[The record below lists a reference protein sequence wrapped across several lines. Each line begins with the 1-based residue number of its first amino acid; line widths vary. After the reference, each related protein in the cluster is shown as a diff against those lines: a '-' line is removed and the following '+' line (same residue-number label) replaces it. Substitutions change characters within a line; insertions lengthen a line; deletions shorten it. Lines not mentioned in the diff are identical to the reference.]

1 MLRLTL
7 LITLAFAPALYAAD
21 GVRIELFEKD
31 IPSEKWPSEL
41 PAVSESYDETAFGF
55 TRVPW
60 KYTGTGV
67 RTDRGNPYL
76 LRASADVALP
86 AGTYRVLL
94 RARSAAKL
102 SVDGKLLAELTFQ
115 KWYHS
120 DLTPPRHDALQLD
133 LTRFVAPGDQ
143 EKLIEFTAS
152 GKPQRFVLETIVGGL
167 KGKEPARPELGES
180 LVAIAPIGSN
190 EFRLL
195 SPSRIVPLTDEGWE
209 AYIDERRQFLEG
221 LEGQRRREAFNNSA
235 AYWQQRREL
244 ALEYVKAHP
253 VPPVPA
259 ASRTL
264 PAFNAIDHFLNAKLE
279 PAFVMAKA
287 TPAGV
292 QFHRDVAPVFAA
304 KCLSCHGANKP
315 KGDLQLDDRKSALT
329 SLIPGKPRESEL
341 LRRVRSTD
349 ADEIMPPKG
358 ERLTAKEIESLER
371 WIKEGATWPD
381 EPPLSVTTVAELTSD
396 EEFLRRVY
404 LDLTGTVPTL
414 NEARTF
420 LADRDP
426 KKRERLID
434 TLLANPRWADAW
446 VPYWQDVL
454 AENPNIVNPTLNNT
468 GPFRWWIHDVF
479 RDAKPWDVVVTELVM
494 MEGSTLGGGPAGF
507 GMAAQ
512 NDSPMAAKAGI
523 LASAFLG
530 TEMKCARCH
539 DAPYHPVT
547 QADLFHLAAMLD
559 RKPVSVPASS
569 TVPTAK
575 LSRKPLVTVALKA
588 GEKLDPRWTLTKL
601 LDAVNAP
608 PLPPGLE
615 NDSRAKLAAL
625 ITSPANERFAE
636 VMVNRVWRRYMGRG
650 LVEPPHDW
658 HQAKCSHPELL
669 KWLAREFVASGYSIK
684 HITWLVMTSHA
695 YQRKASSDRDA
706 FRLFAAPAK
715 RRLGPEVLADSL
727 HDAFGKKYD
736 TDIICFDLDGIRPW
750 LQGGNY
756 GVPRR
761 AWQFPYLSNDRDR
774 PTLSL
779 PKAAAVTELLGA
791 YGWDGNRQAPV
802 TDRASE
808 PTILQ
813 PALLANGDAARR
825 LTRLS
830 DDSELLKL
838 CLEAKSPAELAGDL
852 FLRTLSRYPRA
863 EEREAFVKLLSP
875 GFESRRA
882 IGPFP
887 PTQPKPTQPYA
898 SWAHHHSDEAVRIK
912 HEENAAVHRGPRP
925 TTRLN
930 AEWRERAEDA
940 LWALMNS
947 PEMVFIP

>member
-1 MLRLTL
+1 MLRLAFL
-7 LITLAFAPALYAAD
+7 LTLAFTPILCAAD
-21 GVRIELFEKD
+21 GVHVELFD
-31 IPSEKWPSEL
+31 RDLTSETWPAEL
-41 PAVSESYDETAFGF
+41 PAFSETYEETAFGF

-60 KYTGTGV
+60 QYTGTGV
-67 RTDRGNPYL
+67 RADRGNPSL
-76 LRASADVALP
+76 LRATSEITLP
-86 AGTYRVLL
+86 AGKYRVLL

-102 SVDGKLLAELTFQ
+102 SVDGKPLVELTFQ
-115 KWYHS
+115 KWYKG
-120 DLTPPRHDALQLD
+120 DLTPPRHDALSLG

-143 EKLIEFTAS
+143 EKLVEFTAR
-152 GKPQRFVLETIVGGL
+152 GKPQVFVLELIVGGL
-167 KGKEPARPELGES
+167 KGKEPARPELGEA
-180 LVAIAPIGSN
+180 LVAVAPIGTN
-190 EFRLL
+190 DFRLL
-195 SPSRIVPLTDEGWE
+195 SPGRVVPLTDDGWE
-209 AYIDERRQFLEG
+209 AYIAERRQHLEAI
-221 LEGQRRREAFNNSA
+221 EAERRQVAFNKSATYWQRRRELA
-235 AYWQQRREL
+235 A
-244 ALEYVKAHP
+244 EYVKAHP
-253 VPPVPA
+253 APPVPA

-264 PAFNAIDHFLNAKLE
+264 PAHNAVDHFLNAKLE
-279 PAFVMAKA
+279 PAFALAKA

-292 QFHRDVAPVFAA
+292 QFHRDVAPILAA
-304 KCLSCHGANKP
+304 MCLSCHGANKP
-315 KGDLQLDDRKSALT
+315 QADLQLDDRKSALT
-329 SLIPGKPRESEL
+329 MIAPGKPGDSEL
-341 LRRVRSTD
+341 LRRIKAT
-349 ADEIMPPKG
+349 ADDEKMPPKG
-358 ERLTAKEIESLER
+358 EPLTGKETALLER
-371 WIKEGATWPD
+371 WIKEGAKWPD
-381 EPPLSVTTVAELTSD
+381 EPPLSVTAVAALTTD

-404 LDLTGTVPTL
+404 LDLIGTVPTL
-414 NEARTF
+414 TEARTF

-426 KKRERLID
+426 LKREKLID
-434 TLLANPRWADAW
+434 RLLSDPRGADAW

-468 GPFRWWIHDVF
+468 GPFRWWLYDVF
-479 RDAKPWDVVVTELVM
+479 RDGKPWDVAVTELVM

-512 NDSPMAAKAGI
+512 NDAPMAAKAGI

-569 TVPTAK
+569 TVPTSK
-575 LSRKPLVTVALKA
+575 LSRKPLVKVALKA

-601 LDAVNAP
+601 LDAENTP

-615 NDSRAKLAAL
+615 NDSRARLAAL

-636 VMVNRVWRRYMGRG
+636 VMVNRVWRRFMGRG

-658 HQAKCSHPELL
+658 NQAKSSHPDLL
-669 KWLAREFVASGYSIK
+669 KWLAREFVASGYSIQ
-684 HITWLVMTSHA
+684 HVTRLVMTSHA
-695 YQRKASSDRDA
+695 YQRQASSDRDA

-727 HDAFGKKYD
+727 HDAFGQGYD

-750 LQGGNY
+750 SMGGNY

-779 PKAAAVTELLGA
+779 PKAAAVTELLAA
-791 YGWDGNRQAPV
+791 YGWDGNRQSPV

-825 LTRLS
+825 LTKLT
-830 DDSELLKL
+830 DDSELTNM
-838 CLEAKSPAELAGDL
+838 CLGTKSPVELVDDL
-852 FLRTLSRYPRA
+852 FLRTLSRYPRPD
-863 EEREAFVKLLSP
+863 ERAAFVTLLSP
-875 GFESRRA
+875 GFETRHVA
-882 IGPFP
+882 GPFP
-887 PTQPKPTQPYA
+887 PAPPRPTQPYA
-898 SWAHHHSDEAVRIK
+898 SWAHHHADEAVRIK
-912 HEENAAVHRGPRP
+912 HAENEAVRRGPHP

-940 LWALMNS
+940 VWALLNS
-947 PEMVFIP
+947 PELVFFP